1 MTDAAAAAVEA
12 ALARAAPEPASL
24 LPVLHAVQEAL
35 GHVPVEA
42 AGAIGRHL
50 GLSAAEVHGVVTF
63 YHWFRTRPGGR
74 HTVRLCRAEACQ
86 ARGAEALQAHAER
99 RLGCSLHGTSADGAV
114 SLEPADCLGHCACG
128 PSLLVDDRPHARVTP
143 ERLDAILAALGEK
156 P

>member
-12 ALARAAPEPASL
+12 VLARAAPEPASL

-35 GHVPVEA
+35 GHVPPEA

-99 RLGCSLHGTSADGAV
+99 RLGCGLHGTGV
-114 SLEPADCLGHCACG
+114 GGVNLEPADCLGHCACG
-128 PSLLVDDRPHARVTP
+128 PSVLVDGQPHARVTP

-156 P
+156 K